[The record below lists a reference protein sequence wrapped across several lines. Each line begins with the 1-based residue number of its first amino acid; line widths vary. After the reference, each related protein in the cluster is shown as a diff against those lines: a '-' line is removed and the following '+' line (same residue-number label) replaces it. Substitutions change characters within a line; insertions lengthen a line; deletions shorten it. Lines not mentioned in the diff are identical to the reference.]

1 MQIYTDSLQNSWDNW
16 SWGATM
22 DFGSTAVVHS
32 GTAAISVTITQAWG
46 AFSLHHTDM
55 DSSPYTNLTF
65 WINGG
70 PSGGQRLQ
78 LVGLLGD
85 VSGGTAAGTTNLA
98 TLAANTW
105 QQITVP
111 LGALG
116 VANQPNFTRFEL
128 KDLSGGAQPIFY
140 LDDITLLTNGVPPL
154 TNAAVAISVDA
165 QINRH
170 AISPLIYGVAFAS
183 SNVLADGNF
192 TMNRSGGND
201 ETRYNWQI
209 NAHNLAADWYFE
221 SYPDSSSTPFA
232 SADSFVADS
241 KNGGAQAMITVSMIG
256 WMPKLGSAAASSGAI
271 RPTSMARKLPA
282 IRGGRTRATGSA
294 PTRQTTPV
302 GSSRRI
308 TPTTRISPRT

>member
-1 MQIYTDSLQNSWDNW
+1 MVCSMSLCCARCRSIIAGLLLSGAVTSVFGQSNMQIYTDSLQNSWDNW

-70 PSGGQRLQ
+70 PSGGQQLQ

-128 KDLSGGAQPIFY
+128 GDLSGGAQPIFY

-170 AISPLIYGVAFAS
+170 PISPLIYGVAFGS
-183 SNVLADGNF
+183 SNVLADGD
-192 TMNRSGGND
+192 SGSTGRGA
-201 ETRYNWQI
+201 TPRRATTGKSTPTTI
-209 NAHNLAADWYFE
+209 ARDWYFE
-221 SYPDSSSTPFA
+221 SLDDYSRPTQAPRPG
-232 SADSFVADS
+232 SAD
-241 KNGGAQAMITVSMIG
+241 
-256 WMPKLGSAAASSGAI
+256 GSWPTARMAEP
-271 RPTSMARKLPA
+271 RP
-282 IRGGRTRATGSA
+282 
-294 PTRQTTPV
+294 
-302 GSSRRI
+302 
-308 TPTTRISPRT
+308 